1 MAMLQAFRNAPPG
14 RQMILI
20 ALAASLL
27 CALLAAVYFFWFRAT
42 YVPLYR
48 DLREADAATVV
59 AELEREHVPYR
70 LADGG
75 RTVLVPEGDADGARV
90 RIAGQDLPLQGTAGF
105 ELFNGSSIGLT
116 EFAQRINLQRALQG
130 ELART
135 IMRIEGV
142 DSARVH
148 LSMGEPSVFRGD
160 RRPPRASVSVAMQ
173 PGRSIGGGTVRG
185 IQRLVAGS
193 VPELDLAN
201 VAVLNE
207 RGAVVSGEAPPD
219 ADAALASA
227 EERSIQRFFETR
239 IRRALETRYPA
250 DAVEVSVWAA
260 VGENRPEGA
269 TPPIAAAETGN
280 GRDFRLR
287 VTVAVAA
294 ALSEAAQAEAIR
306 AVHEAIGFDPALGDS
321 VTVTASAPTLP
332 GDAWNETADGSTP
345 APTAAR
351 TPAPEPEA
359 SFLSSLWMPLAL
371 IALVLL
377 FVAALRRRRAPAPMS
392 EPQRLAFTANLK
404 ALLSQRSADA
414 APQS

>member
-1 MAMLQAFRNAPPG
+1 MLQAFRTAPPG

-20 ALAASLL
+20 GIAASLL
-27 CALLAAVYFFWFRAT
+27 CALLAAVYFLWFRTT

-90 RIAGQDLPLQGTAGF
+90 RIAGQDLPMQGTAGF

-260 VGENRPEGA
+260 IGENRPEGA
-269 TPPIAAAETGN
+269 TPPIAAVETGN

-294 ALSEAAQAEAIR
+294 ALSEAAQAEVTG
-306 AVHEAIGFDPALGDS
+306 AVHQAIGFDPGLGDS
-321 VTVTASAPTLP
+321 VTVTASAPALS
-332 GDAWNETADGSTP
+332 GDGWSEAADAPTP
-345 APTAAR
+345 APTTGR
-351 TPAPEPEA
+351 TPAPEPDG
-359 SFLSSLWMPLAL
+359 SFFSSLWLPLAL
-371 IALVLL
+371 VALVLL
-377 FVAALRRRRAPAPMS
+377 FVAAIRRRRAPAPMS

-404 ALLSQRSADA
+404 ALLSQRSADV